1 MFKRPAPQIP
11 AVHAAE
17 ADLRVNGP
25 KLELTSIPDDEWK
38 IVEDEAVKF
47 WDEIATKSD
56 RSARVVKILRKY
68 NETMVKA
75 GRPYRYG

>member
-1 MFKRPAPQIP
+1 M
-11 AVHAAE
+11 
-17 ADLRVNGP
+17 
-25 KLELTSIPDDEWK
+25 ELTSIPDDEWK
-38 IVEDEAVKF
+38 IVEDAAVEF

-68 NETMVKA
+68 NETMVAA